1 MNITPQV
8 NNLPLAT
15 VVNPPTDTLR
25 RENNQR
31 EVISQP
37 SAAGQSAAERG
48 LARDREAR
56 SNSNNNVDNI
66 DFAAIQ
72 EQAEQEAARI
82 NGSEQN
88 QQDSAEQQGQA
99 FSQNADETDNR
110 ADGSQDDEQ
119 RNSGD
124 SDEPNPQQEF
134 AEQQQILELQARD
147 REVRAHEQAHA
158 AVGGPYAGTPQYT
171 FETGPDG
178 RRYAVEG
185 EVQVDL
191 STVDGNPRAT
201 IAKLQQVYAAALAPA
216 NPSIQDTRVAAQ
228 AQQLIAQAQSELVAQ
243 QTGAEAP
250 EQNNPNIRA
259 NQVLGETQVAA
270 SGTLEN
276 SSEGFDQLINRTIA
290 AQDQVVPDLNTRS
303 LEITERAARI
313 ETFYANI
320 NQAFERPPRFQFE
333 ITA

>member
-56 SNSNNNVDNI
+56 PNSNNVDNI

-99 FSQNADETDNR
+99 FGQNADETDNR